1 LKSHGGIPIEVL
13 AAKRKK
19 KQNDTTCNTSK
30 NCFTI
35 LNDLDDEVL
44 MQTAKDLEI
53 SLASDDEGCK
63 SQIMAMKAEERL
75 RASIAEAN
83 YKAYLEKMNLKESVH
98 DEDILDLTVIDNSQ
112 REGLEACD
120 SQGTHMTKTTKN
132 LRGNKKKNK

>member
-112 REGLEACD
+112 REGLEASD
-120 SQGTHMTKTTKN
+120 SQGTHRTKTAKN
-132 LRGNKKKNK
+132 QRGDKKKNK